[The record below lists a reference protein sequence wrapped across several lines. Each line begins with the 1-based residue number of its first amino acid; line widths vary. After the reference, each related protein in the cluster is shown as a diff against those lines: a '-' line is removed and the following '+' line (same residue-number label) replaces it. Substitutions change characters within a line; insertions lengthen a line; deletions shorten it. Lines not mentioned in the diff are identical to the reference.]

1 MAPDPPVVVYPPDE
15 EGGRR
20 VEARGQLLGVA
31 TNVMELLEEVGLDPA
46 SVRLDDAQLIEWRGG
61 GAWDWAP
68 RA

>member
-1 MAPDPPVVVYPPDE
+1 MVVYPPDE

-31 TNVMELLEEVGLDPA
+31 RNVMELLELLEEVGLDPA
-46 SVRLDDAQLIEWRGG
+46 GVRLDDAQLIEWRGG